1 MWLIN
6 LVENLLSV
14 TRIKEGKM
22 NLHIY
27 TELMDEV
34 ITEALHHINLKSTE
48 HQIAVQNAA
57 EFILVKIDV
66 RLIVQVI
73 INIIDNAVK
82 YTSAGSHISII
93 AEKTR

>member
-48 HQIAVQNAA
+48 Q
-57 EFILVKIDV
+57 DV
-66 RLIVQVI
+66 YKRQSVSSLAT
-73 INIIDNAVK
+73 NSCRHSGNPLF
-82 YTSAGSHISII
+82 SAFPNPPFSGRRMI
-93 AEKTR
+93 